1 MKRKKTI
8 FVIESL
14 LGLLIL
20 VTACHKEDISTLYSR
35 QYQLSAEIT
44 GINAEIL
51 RINNEIVELK
61 NLYTILANKPTVTG
75 FDYRIVENNGQK
87 DTIGVD
93 ITLDTYKFFIPY
105 GRDGKN
111 GTDGRSPVVGISDD
125 GYWIINGVKTQ
136 DKALGDKGDK
146 GDKGDPGKDGINGD
160 TPLIS
165 AAKDP
170 DNPADEN
177 YYWTIKYPK
186 ENNYTFI
193 LDGGQKIKA
202 TGPKGDK
209 GETLSVDPI
218 IESVVKA
225 DDGTSITIN
234 LHDGTSYN
242 IPLLRINF
250 KLKPGNLALKD
261 HNGVDSIIVFLR
273 EGHTISVPY
282 TSSNNVERIEAM
294 LPAGW
299 SATADISPTDSTKRI
314 IHITSPRLMDLDRA
328 QFEGGATFIAFD
340 QKGASLTQYIKL
352 KLNKYIYMSFFYN
365 ELNAVELNR
374 PNSPFNELKWT
385 ENHHLLIEFYEL
397 TNRQFELK
405 GRFPAGIN
413 TNEPLTPSLS
423 DYPSFIFNKADK
435 DVDKQFKINA
445 FLFRPDSVN
454 LSNISGN
461 DSPDGRVIFANQY
474 TASDNEI
481 YMKPV
486 PYDTY
491 IVQYSYSLNNG
502 SNNELI
508 RIRRAATKYKVHLF
522 KASEFLGIDK
532 DDFDYKKVTILLT
545 QQSQLLSAVYKAYN
559 RVPYVAQGNTMTYDP
574 VTDQLECVFCT
585 LGAANSSIGLNFYYD
600 KEGKKR
606 WEPSSLASVLL
617 RPDWE
622 ANMYVNH
629 SGVPFPG
636 AGSSY
641 DNYVGYTNN
650 GEGNTRY
657 GGGRVYTPENSSQ
670 QFVPR
675 TLPDLK

>member
-14 LGLLIL
+14 LGLLML

-242 IPLLRINF
+242 IPLLGINF

-445 FLFRPDSVN
+445 FLF
-454 LSNISGN
+454 
-461 DSPDGRVIFANQY
+461 
-474 TASDNEI
+474 
-481 YMKPV
+481 
-486 PYDTY
+486 
-491 IVQYSYSLNNG
+491 
-502 SNNELI
+502 
-508 RIRRAATKYKVHLF
+508 LF

-559 RVPYVAQGNTMTYDP
+559 RVPYVAQSNTMTYDP

-629 SGVPFPG
+629 SGEPFPG